1 MRVSIII
8 ALLSII
14 YVQTA
19 SAQKVYSTDRQYQ
32 ADVKVF
38 VVDHEYQA
46 DLIVYKTDKDYRAK
60 KSENKG
66 IWFFTLKSIKQIKKF
81 SSLTMSIRQT

>member
-46 DLIVYKTDKDYRAK
+46 DLKVYFTDKEYRAGWKNNDK
-60 KSENKG
+60 KP
-66 IWFFTLKSIKQIKKF
+66 L
-81 SSLTMSIRQT
+81 MY